1 MSKPKFKD
9 LLNLSNKEITD
20 EITNIEFKIFDLKF
34 KKSTKQLFKAH
45 NLKFLKIKLAQLK
58 TLLTIK
64 LTKIE

>member
-45 NLKFLKIKLAQLK
+45 NLKFLKINKM
-58 TLLTIK
+58 T
-64 LTKIE
+64 